1 MLFVRSLLL
10 LVALALGQDGSQH
23 AAGAKDA
30 PVATE
35 ALEQA
40 TTALDKGDY
49 ATVLPPLREL
59 ADQGNARA
67 QFKLGKLY
75 DDGQGVAQSDAEA
88 LKWYRLSAEQGD
100 ADAEY
105 NLAVMLDRGQG
116 VPTNGAEALKWYM
129 EAAEQ
134 GYAPVQNNLG
144 LEYED
149 VRAVP
154 QDYDEAVKWFRKSA
168 RSEAMPLPN

>member
-10 LVALALGQDGSQH
+10 LIALALGQDGSQH

-30 PVATE
+30 PVTTE

-49 ATVLPPLREL
+49 AIALPRLREL

-75 DDGQGVAQSDAEA
+75 DGQGVAQSEAEA
-88 LKWYRLSAEQGD
+88 LKWYRLSAEQGE
-100 ADAEY
+100 ADAQY
-105 NLAVMLDRGQG
+105 GLGVMHFVGQG
-116 VPTNGAEALKWYM
+116 MAKDDAEAAKWFGK
-129 EAAEQ
+129 AAEQ
-134 GYAPVQNNLG
+134 GDADAQI
-144 LEYED
+144 
-149 VRAVP
+149 
-154 QDYDEAVKWFRKSA
+154 
-168 RSEAMPLPN
+168 

>member
-10 LVALALGQDGSQH
+10 LIALALGQDGSQH

-30 PVATE
+30 PVTTE

-49 ATVLPPLREL
+49 ATALPRLHEL

-88 LKWYRLSAEQGD
+88 LKWYRLSAGQGE
-100 ADAEY
+100 ADAQY
-105 NLAVMLDRGQG
+105 SLGVMHFVGRGMAKDD
-116 VPTNGAEALKWYM
+116 AEAAKWFGK
-129 EAAEQ
+129 AAEQ
-134 GYAPVQNNLG
+134 RRRRCAVQSCG
-144 LEYED
+144 H
-149 VRAVP
+149 
-154 QDYDEAVKWFRKSA
+154 A
-168 RSEAMPLPN
+168 RSRSGRADQRG